1 MALTHFYLNQV
12 RCHEE
17 YFKKK
22 TSGTKVEWGGGLEQG
37 E

>member
-12 RCHEE
+12 PRREE
-17 YFKKK
+17 YLRKNTDK
-22 TSGTKVEWGGGLEQG
+22 KVEWGGGLLQG